1 MLVQVFSLTVKNLNP
16 VKLPLTL
23 TKLSSYNFVDYPNG
37 FFGNCKSLKSY
48 TIPKNI
54 KTLGNMC
61 FAGSGLKEITIPKTV
76 KKVGKGMFFNC
87 KKLTKVTINANIKEL
102 KDYANIPVLMMKS
115 IMAFSKIAQKLTSV
129 KAPSVQ
135 KADSRTYIGT
145 PLEMYL

>member
-1 MLVQVFSLTVKNLNP
+1 
-16 VKLPLTL
+16 
-23 TKLSSYNFVDYPNG
+23 
-37 FFGNCKSLKSY
+37 
-48 TIPKNI
+48 
-54 KTLGNMC
+54 MC

-102 KDYANIPVLMMKS
+102 KDYANIPGAYDEKYYGFFENS
-115 IMAFSKIAQKLTSV
+115 TKLTSV